1 MAYPSPKQ
9 LRGRLQAAF
18 VNETKTGATSKGSGE
33 QNGSLAQTISPAGK
47 FQEIDVVKDYR
58 WTLSNLPPEELKEV
72 PYISLQEFK
81 CSETSIRKQINF
93 YANLGLDSAAS
104 VTGLD
109 RAGAMAQLKEANANM
124 EGLVQGKFES
134 VLDPYK
140 DIWPQDNPTGFK
152 YKFPY
157 FNKVGLELTSEP
169 WAALDSIGEAVKGIT
184 GGIGDILNK
193 KVGQGLQQAFDLAS
207 AGRNLALQAQ
217 YPSVGATDRPK
228 VFMAHNDRTINIS
241 FVLYNTLSQL
251 EWVDNLDLIQLIMS
265 QNLFNKRDYTT
276 GVPPVFYTVYIPG
289 QYFCYAACL
298 TNFKVEHLGNQ
309 RLLNYGGEY
318 IIPDAY
324 QVDITLTELVKPS
337 KNQFQA
343 ITTGEALSHVSVTTV
358 DGPRLN
364 GGTINNYNDRV

>member
-18 VNETKTGATSKGSGE
+18 VNETKTGATNKGPGE
-33 QNGSLAQTISPAGK
+33 QNGSLAQTISPVGK

-58 WTLSNLPPEELKEV
+58 WTLSKLPPEELKEV

-93 YANLGLDSAAS
+93 YANLGLDSIAS
-104 VTGLD
+104 VAGVD
-109 RAGAMAQLKEANANM
+109 RNKAIEQLNKVVDFQE
-124 EGLVQGKFES
+124 GKFES

-184 GGIGDILNK
+184 GGIGDILSK
-193 KVGQGLQQAFDLAS
+193 KMGQGLQQAFDLAS

-217 YPSVGATDRPK
+217 YPSVGVTDRPK

-251 EWVDNLDLIQLIMS
+251 EWVDNLDLIQLLMS

-343 ITTGEALSHVSVTTV
+343 ITTGEALSHVSVITV

-364 GGTINNYNDRV
+364 GEPINNFNNIA